1 MKWIKIWT
9 EETVKGTTFTELNAE
24 NRGIWFSLIALAGLE
39 GTGLIQAGIG
49 RGYSDV
55 SLADILNIEL
65 PQLVEAKEKLIKFKK
80 IKVFPEGI
88 IEILNWT
95 KYQDEYH
102 RQKPYRVTKKEIH
115 KKHKELQE
123 GLQDELQQK
132 LPAEKEEDKDKNK
145 KKNKKRKTPL
155 STEDFLKKIRKMPAY
170 SHINIDLELNKM
182 DVWLLKNPGIQK
194 SSKFIMNW
202 LNKIEIPMQPTKTSG
217 GFNNYGSKHIPEA

>member
-9 EETVKGTTFTELNAE
+9 EEIVKGTTFTELNAE
-24 NRGIWFSLIALAGLE
+24 NRGIWFSFLALAGLE

-49 RGYSDV
+49 RGYSDI

-65 PQLVEAKEKLIKFKK
+65 TQLVEAKEKLIKFKK
-80 IKVFPEGI
+80 IKVSPEGI

-123 GLQDELQQK
+123 GLQKELHRK
-132 LPAEKEEDKDKNK
+132 LPTEKEEEKDKNK
-145 KKNKKRKTPL
+145 KRKIPL
-155 STEDFLKKIRKMPAY
+155 STEDFLNEIRKMPAY
-170 SHINIDLELNKM
+170 SHININSELNKM
-182 DVWLLKNPGIQK
+182 DVWLLKNPRRQK
-194 SSKFIMNW
+194 NSRFIMNW
-202 LNKIEIPMQPTKTSG
+202 LNKIEKPMSLERKNSDGLKQ
-217 GFNNYGSKHIPEA
+217 I